1 MESEPS
7 LVFVVTHGKEDA
19 ERATLPF
26 VLGNGCLA
34 MDVKP
39 VFILQSEAVRL
50 ATKGYADSI
59 QAHGLD
65 PLKKLLD
72 NVLQA
77 GCPVLVCSPCAKE
90 RGITEADLLPGAFI
104 AGAAKVIELLLDA
117 KNCLTY

>member
-1 MESEPS
+1 M
-7 LVFVVTHGKEDA
+7 VFVVTRGKDDP

-39 VFILQSEAVRL
+39 VFVLQSEGVWL
-50 ATKGYADSI
+50 ATKGYSNSI
-59 QAHGLD
+59 HAPGLD
-65 PLKKLLD
+65 PLQKLLD
-72 NVLQA
+72 NVLAA

-104 AGAAKVIELLLDA
+104 AGAAKVVELLLEA